1 MYARHPDKRGGN
13 LYLLHAIETGC
24 LGSGARSILKE
35 GELTERANDI
45 MAEVAKTVESASLDA
60 VTSAIEC
67 GEPSRETR
75 TYMEANEIDL
85 AILGTHG
92 ETDFSRYVMGG
103 VSAKIVRTSPVPV
116 MWVREPES
124 DDSS

>member
-1 MYARHPDKRGGN
+1 MYNSHSNRARQ
-13 LYLLHAIETGC
+13 
-24 LGSGARSILKE
+24 S
-35 GELTERANDI
+35 
-45 MAEVAKTVESASLDA
+45 
-60 VTSAIEC
+60 
-67 GEPSRETR
+67 
-75 TYMEANEIDL
+75 YMEEHAIDL

-124 DDSS
+124 NE